1 MDPSTSI
8 AKEKEINQ
16 FDEELKMLRVKAKI
30 EDDDRFREKLI
41 RWKEDLYEDLCTDA
55 ECELYRLWVAQ
66 CDDDLVLD
74 DKYAK
79 YAADEGCQARM
90 DLVKNKIGT
99 RLDKVANLVLTGEEY
114 DDDCPAVMSI
124 ISQLYKRI
132 SDMDIQEQ
140 KDSEAIRRKLKDLYQ
155 AVIFSEEVKEEEK
168 KQEEEKTAKAAAKID
183 KDRFRDRL
191 VNWAEELYE
200 GLCTDAECVMYE
212 AFLDQE
218 DCKDSEG
225 ECVRY
230 EKYLAEEGRQT
241 HIDATKKEIEKCLN
255 YVINLI
261 LSDHK
266 YDSTL
271 STIASALLSTIKKR
285 LSNLENDLSNLTS
298 DDPEPYVE
306 WERLTQQAVKDLYKA
321 VMYSEECRKQHKT
334 EQAEAAAAA
343 GAVGGDDDDEGY
355 VIYGEMYVSIY
366 NKGLMPYQDG
376 PPEIPLVLEKD
387 EETTENEATAETGGV
402 GGNEEECKPKEKTVA
417 DDDDK
422 EGGIWIDDGEVF
434 TRLYN
439 KGMLPFQEGSPEIP
453 LKGGILVP
461 IEEGPPVKMEEEEKT
476 TESEAT
482 VADDN
487 DKKGGIW
494 IDGEVFTR
502 LYNKGMLPFQEGPLA
517 TEAAAAARAVKDDE
531 EKETSATKKED
542 SSDGGHIMD
551 KYVCMWD
558 DTPGL
563 TYKQWAEKQM
573 EEQKRAQAL
582 FSEFEMDSADYEEEE
597 EKEID
602 VEKIE

>member
-1 MDPSTSI
+1 MDPSVTI
-8 AKEKEINQ
+8 TKEKEINQ
-16 FDEELKMLRVKAKI
+16 FDAELKMLRVKAKI

-41 RWKEDLYEDLCTDA
+41 RWKEDLYNDLCTDA
-55 ECELYRLWVAQ
+55 ECDLYRMWVEQ

-90 DLVKNKIGT
+90 DVVKNKIGT

-168 KQEEEKTAKAAAKID
+168 KKEEEKTAKAAAKID

-218 DCKDSEG
+218 DCKGSEG

-285 LSNLENDLSNLTS
+285 LSNLENDLSNLKS

-306 WERLTQQAVKDLYKA
+306 WERLTQKAVKDLYNA
-321 VMYSEECRKQHKT
+321 VMYSEECKKQHKT

-343 GAVGGDDDDEGY
+343 GAVGGDDDEGY
-355 VIYGEMYVSIY
+355 VIDGEMYVRIY

-376 PPEIPLVLEKD
+376 PPEIPLVLEKE
-387 EETTENEATAETGGV
+387 EETTENEATAETGAI
-402 GGNEEECKPKEKTVA
+402 GGH
-417 DDDDK
+417 
-422 EGGIWIDDGEVF
+422 
-434 TRLYN
+434 
-439 KGMLPFQEGSPEIP
+439 
-453 LKGGILVP
+453 
-461 IEEGPPVKMEEEEKT
+461 EEKQASA
-476 TESEAT
+476 E
-482 VADDN
+482 
-487 DKKGGIW
+487 
-494 IDGEVFTR
+494 
-502 LYNKGMLPFQEGPLA
+502 
-517 TEAAAAARAVKDDE
+517 KDED
-531 EKETSATKKED
+531 TSG
-542 SSDGGHIMD
+542 GGHIMD
-551 KYVCMWD
+551 KYVWMWD
-558 DTPGL
+558 KTPGL

-573 EEQKRAQAL
+573 EEQKRAEAL
-582 FSEFEMDSADYEEEE
+582 FSEFEMDSADNVEEE

-602 VEKIE
+602 EEKKE

>member
-1 MDPSTSI
+1 MTI
-8 AKEKEINQ
+8 TKEKEINQ

-218 DCKDSEG
+218 DCKGSEG

-230 EKYLAEEGRQT
+230 EKYLDEEGRQT

-285 LSNLENDLSNLTS
+285 LSNLENDLSNLKS

-306 WERLTQQAVKDLYKA
+306 WERLTQKAVKDLYNA

-355 VIYGEMYVSIY
+355 VIDGEMYMSIY

-376 PPEIPLVLEKD
+376 PPEIPLVLEKE
-387 EETTENEATAETGGV
+387 EETTENEATAETGAV
-402 GGNEEECKPKEKTVA
+402 GGNEEECKPEEKTVA

-422 EGGIWIDDGEVF
+422 E
-434 TRLYN
+434 
-439 KGMLPFQEGSPEIP
+439 
-453 LKGGILVP
+453 
-461 IEEGPPVKMEEEEKT
+461 
-476 TESEAT
+476 
-482 VADDN
+482 
-487 DKKGGIW
+487 GGIW

-517 TEAAAAARAVKDDE
+517 TEAAAAGAVLDGE
-531 EKETSATKKED
+531 EKEASATKKED

-558 DTPGL
+558 NTPGL

-582 FSEFEMDSADYEEEE
+582 FSEFEMDSADYVEEE